1 MPITE
6 KLGSQP
12 ITKFRPEVQTL
23 INSNPAKYDPNG
35 NGVIDEGPEIGLLLQ
50 EYSCRSTYP
59 LLSEYTYR
67 DSMNNTPTRRTD
79 YVQHT
84 IDEDIEIDKR
94 VEKELSKWKDDHPYL
109 RFFTFG
115 IATNMKESE
124 LREKAF
130 RDIKSEQLK
139 KGQELK
145 NVQDQLKKK
154 KDELDAREQSLTD
167 REAKL
172 NTKVANTA
180 REVEHRVNSANQKAK
195 TLNNQLDGM
204 VKKTET
210 AAE

>member
-35 NGVIDEGPEIGLLLQ
+35 NGVIDDGAELGLLLS
-50 EYSCRSTYP
+50 EYSCRSSWP
-59 LLSEYTYR
+59 LLSEYTHYSSLN
-67 DSMNNTPTRRTD
+67 DVITTQTS

-154 KDELDAREQSLTD
+154 EEELATREQALSD

-204 VKKTET
+204 VKKPETVTE
-210 AAE
+210 